1 MKKIVLN
8 ACGVKSLGGLKLFLE
23 AFDFFS
29 KTDSKILVLY
39 SESEFYKDLNNQF
52 YENPRVKFYKTT
64 NKRYLHP
71 FLNYFLPKSVLE
83 EINNGDAIIHF
94 GNFGFKTL
102 KKSFVLIQNIL
113 PLVKKD
119 TRNVI
124 LKILMKRSMKFSN
137 YILIQ
142 LEHLKQDIDK
152 NFHSKII
159 QIGETT
165 SSNVQIANKSGKIVL
180 FGSNVEN
187 KNFNFMK
194 SVLEN
199 LPNKKKITV
208 INPTTGME
216 SFNVVLTETHFETL
230 ELISENEIYFHA
242 SEYETVGLPLYE
254 AQNLGL
260 KVVAPICSYTQYF
273 SPESIFLYEMNNLKD
288 ALKKIEDAKSSDIES
303 IDTLNYSEN
312 WKIVLDNI

>member
-216 SFNVVLTETHFETL
+216 SFNVVRTETHFETL

>member
-187 KNFNFMK
+187 KKFNFMK

-216 SFNVVLTETHFETL
+216 SFNVVRTETHFETL

>member
-29 KTDSKILVLY
+29 KTDSKIFVLY

-102 KKSFVLIQNIL
+102 KRSFVLIQNIL

-119 TRNVI
+119 IRNVI
-124 LKILMKRSMKFSN
+124 LKILMKRSMNFSN
-137 YILIQ
+137 FILIQ

-152 NFHSKII
+152 NFHPKII

-199 LPNKKKITV
+199 LPNKKEITV
-208 INPTTGME
+208 INPNTKME
-216 SFNVVLTETHFETL
+216 SFNVVSTETHLETL
-230 ELISENEIYFHA
+230 ELLSENEIYFHA

-260 KVVAPICSYTQYF
+260 KVVAPISSYTQYF
-273 SPESIFLYEMNNLKD
+273 SPESIFLYKMNDLKD
-288 ALKKIEDAKSSDIES
+288 ALKKIEDAKSSNIHS

>member
-1 MKKIVLN
+1 MKKIVINL
-8 ACGVKSLGGLKLFLE
+8 CGVKSKGGITVINNFISQNKSNTLYVLYDNSDLDKYINNFDNKFIDTKRIYHLFLN
-23 AFDFFS
+23 FFLD
-29 KTDSKILVLY
+29 KQTLEKINSY
-39 SESEFYKDLNNQF
+39 DY
-52 YENPRVKFYKTT
+52 
-64 NKRYLHP
+64 
-71 FLNYFLPKSVLE
+71 
-83 EINNGDAIIHF
+83 IIHF

-137 YILIQ
+137 FILIQ

-216 SFNVVLTETHFETL
+216 SFNVVRTETHFETL

-273 SPESIFLYEMNNLKD
+273 SPESIFLYEMNNLED
-288 ALKKIEDAKSSDIES
+288 ALKKIEDAKSSNIES

>member
-165 SSNVQIANKSGKIVL
+165 SSNVQIANKSGKFVL

-216 SFNVVLTETHFETL
+216 SFNVVRTETHFETL

>member
-52 YENPRVKFYKTT
+52 YENPRVEFYKTT
-64 NKRYLHP
+64 KKRYIHP

-137 YILIQ
+137 FILIQ
-142 LEHLKQDIDK
+142 LEHLKHDIDK

-165 SSNVQIANKSGKIVL
+165 SSNVQVANKSGKIVL

-216 SFNVVLTETHFETL
+216 SFNVVRTETHFETL
-230 ELISENEIYFHA
+230 EFISENEIYFHA

-260 KVVAPICSYTQYF
+260 KVVAPLCSYTQYF
-273 SPESIFLYEMNNLKD
+273 SPESIFLYEMNNLED
-288 ALKKIEDAKSSDIES
+288 ALKKIEDAKSSNIES

>member
-64 NKRYLHP
+64 KKRYLHS

-83 EINNGDAIIHF
+83 EINNANAIIHF

-137 YILIQ
+137 FILIQ
-142 LEHLKQDIDK
+142 LEHLKHDIDK

-165 SSNVQIANKSGKIVL
+165 SSNVQVANKSGKIVL

-216 SFNVVLTETHFETL
+216 SFNVVRTETHFETL

>member
-1 MKKIVLN
+1 VKKIVLN

-216 SFNVVLTETHFETL
+216 SFNVVRTETHFETL

>member
-102 KKSFVLIQNIL
+102 NKSFVLIQNIL

-216 SFNVVLTETHFETL
+216 SFNVVRTETHFETL

>member
-64 NKRYLHP
+64 KKRYLHP
-71 FLNYFLPKSVLE
+71 FLNYFLPKLVLE

-216 SFNVVLTETHFETL
+216 SFNVVRTETHFETL
-230 ELISENEIYFHA
+230 EFISENEIYFHA

-303 IDTLNYSEN
+303 INTLNYSEN